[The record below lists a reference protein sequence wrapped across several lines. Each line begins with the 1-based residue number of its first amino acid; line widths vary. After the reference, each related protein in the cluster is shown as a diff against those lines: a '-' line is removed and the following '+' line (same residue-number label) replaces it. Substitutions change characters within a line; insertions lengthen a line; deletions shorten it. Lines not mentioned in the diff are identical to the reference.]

1 MALSRARLWQ
11 QMMQLSPICSGSLH
25 EQYLTCG
32 KPVCRCHDQES
43 PQRHGPY
50 YLWVRR
56 LGGKQVNRTLRAG
69 PELDRVRE
77 GIANYQKMQALI
89 GELLEAEESKVLES
103 DRGALSAGKKN
114 FKWKSQR
121 R

>member
-11 QMMQLSPICSGSLH
+11 QMMQLSPVCSGSLH

-32 KPVCRCHDQES
+32 KASCRCHNKEK

-56 LGGKQVNRTLRAG
+56 IDGKQVNRTLRAG
-69 PELDRVRE
+69 PEVDRVRE
-77 GIANYQKMQALI
+77 GIANYQRMQKLI
-89 GELLEAEESKVLES
+89 GQLLEVEEGKVLEL
-103 DRGALSAGKKN
+103 DRGALSASKKN
-114 FKWKSQR
+114 FKWRSTR